1 MTSIARLEAGRSFT
15 LSPEPCQ
22 YRNSGAESAQFLH
35 GAGQNWA
42 APPLSRKDT
51 LRLSSSCSSFAAANH
66 SLLETF
72 PLKCGSIAEK
82 GKRGLTVRAQELCG
96 IAGTSKWGDRT
107 AVDLAKV
114 VEVQRNVFL
123 G

>member
-1 MTSIARLEAGRSFT
+1 MTSIARLQAARAFT

-22 YRNSGAESAQFLH
+22 YRNSAESAQSFH

-42 APPLSRKDT
+42 AFPLSRKDT
-51 LRLSSSCSSFAAANH
+51 LRLSSSRSSFAAANH
-66 SLLETF
+66 GFVETL
-72 PLKCGSIAEK
+72 PPKCGAIAEK

-107 AVDLAKV
+107 AIDLAKV